1 LLSNSLRVPR
11 SLLLLV
17 KPIAQSNPLRVACF
31 ALLLAKP
38 IALDTL
44 TAAELLQ
51 KAFTDVTV
59 DARVTCEE
67 PFQPK
72 LDRCFSADLL
82 HRESALPDLR

>member
-1 LLSNSLRVPR
+1 MLSNSLRVAR

-44 TAAELLQ
+44 TAAEASS
-51 KAFTDVTV
+51 KGV
-59 DARVTCEE
+59 
-67 PFQPK
+67 
-72 LDRCFSADLL
+72 
-82 HRESALPDLR
+82 H

>member
-1 LLSNSLRVPR
+1 MRDKRDLKRDLLLLCLLPGVPLPPLLSNSLRVPR

-44 TAAELLQ
+44 TAAEASS
-51 KAFTDVTV
+51 KGV
-59 DARVTCEE
+59 
-67 PFQPK
+67 
-72 LDRCFSADLL
+72 
-82 HRESALPDLR
+82 H